1 MFNPKIILLKHGYN
15 LINVGSIIMEHAV
28 INALFLLQK
37 GEDGALGLKKRVLS
51 RFGRFSLQIVL

>member
-1 MFNPKIILLKHGYN
+1 
-15 LINVGSIIMEHAV
+15 MEHAV
-28 INALFLLQK
+28 INVLFLLQK